1 MEISLGVLP
10 QMSNKIFKLVLLPWL
25 TLTSVNATAE
35 NINSVEALVKNPDKF
50 IEKSIRIKGRLQ
62 DFPSLYL
69 ISGKSKVAVYTLRDM
84 MSLFEEGHFFHNSC
98 SIVEGTFKYSKF
110 HKQYYVEEKVIQVC
124 KR

>member
-10 QMSNKIFKLVLLPWL
+10 QMNNKIITFVLLPWL
-25 TLTSVNATAE
+25 TLTSVNAMAE

-84 MSLFEEGHFFHNSC
+84 MSLFEEGHFFTTVVLSLKAHLN
-98 SIVEGTFKYSKF
+98 IANFTNNTMLKK
-110 HKQYYVEEKVIQVC
+110 K
-124 KR
+124 